1 MSSHVGE
8 ERLKE
13 ERDLIYQRQKHCWPA
28 PPVEELSLSH
38 VWNIQKGLHVSHTSS
53 SLPGRCLVFNGMCSF
68 ILRSGFD
75 SCGDSNTAFVLQ
87 GSASQVRDHGH
98 SCRHVN
104 VLWTLKCLFCSNNNL
119 CSNNNYLKISSRG
132 LTRALDSKCCPW
144 TAAGAALESL
154 LEMQIPGPNP
164 GPTEPVRSSPR
175 PSGDSPAH

>member
-87 GSASQVRDHGH
+87 GIASQVRDHGH

-119 CSNNNYLKISSRG
+119 CSMLQPTPRTQSPDPATG
-132 LTRALDSKCCPW
+132 CGTGCPFP
-144 TAAGAALESL
+144 ARRSVNGIDRDFGES
-154 LEMQIPGPNP
+154 
-164 GPTEPVRSSPR
+164 
-175 PSGDSPAH
+175 A